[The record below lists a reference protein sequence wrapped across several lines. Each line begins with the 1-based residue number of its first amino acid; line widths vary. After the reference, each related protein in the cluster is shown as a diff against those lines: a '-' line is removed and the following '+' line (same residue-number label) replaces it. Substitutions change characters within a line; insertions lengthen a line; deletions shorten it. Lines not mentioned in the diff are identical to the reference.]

1 MIVLK
6 ILEFASENMVNFL
19 VTFLLF
25 SLPAW
30 AIANFRLV
38 EINVQYDNEEQ
49 DQLSELKK
57 NKEEN

>member
-30 AIANFRLV
+30 AIANFRL
-38 EINVQYDNEEQ
+38 IDISIQYDNEEQ
-49 DQLSELKK
+49 DQISESKK

>member
-1 MIVLK
+1 MIVLE
-6 ILEFASENMVNFL
+6 ILEFASENLVNFL